1 MVWGTTKPMFSTRV
15 VQQTNKITIFFLLN
29 VLNRFD
35 LEWREGFEPLIIL
48 RNYAG
53 FQDWSHKLLGHL
65 LKFCVLIETKET
77 RPYIYVDDIF
87 I

>member
-1 MVWGTTKPMFSTRV
+1 MFSTRV

-48 RNYAG
+48 RNCVG

-65 LKFCVLIETKET
+65 LKFCVSIETKET